1 MPKKLSII
9 FIVTI
14 ILIAISVSP
23 ASAFRLDNAHYMIK
37 GNGEEITSLNLNL
50 NYDLDNINGIDAFFK
65 YYNGDIKLKSSWL
78 INFYNRPDNNLN
90 IEFSLLTG
98 LNNLSPDLA
107 IGFSGV
113 NSYQGSN
120 DFYWNVKYLFDDN
133 KSEPII
139 YEGGIIL
146 PLNQSG
152 KLTIGLGNSYWDLKN
167 PRFSLGFIAEF

>member
-1 MPKKLSII
+1 MHRKLSII
-9 FIVTI
+9 FIITFA
-14 ILIAISVSP
+14 LIAISVSP
-23 ASAFRLDNAHYMIK
+23 VSAFRLDNVHYTIN
-37 GNGEEITSLNLNL
+37 GNGEKITSLNLNL
-50 NYDLDNINGIDAFFK
+50 NYDIDNINGIDAFFK
-65 YYNGDIKLKSSWL
+65 YYESDIKLEGTWV

-90 IEFSLLTG
+90 LEMSLLTA
-98 LNNLSPDLA
+98 LNDLSPKLA

-120 DFYWNVKYLFDDN
+120 DFYWGAKYFLNDN
-133 KSEPII
+133 RSKPVV

-152 KLTIGLGNSYWDLKN
+152 KLTIGLGNSYWNLRN